1 MNDAG
6 RQAKKDLDFSK
17 LEETLGK
24 AAADLSYTQSI
35 VDTVREPL
43 LVLDSRLRVRSANRA
58 FYSRFRVSR
67 QQTEGVLIYDLG
79 NRQWDIATLRKLLEH
94 ILPNKAVMTD
104 FLVEHEFPTIGRK
117 AMLLHA
123 RKLRLDPEEL
133 ILLGIEDITD
143 RRYFEIERDRFISE
157 LEGRNEALSQF
168 AQIASHDLRTPLAAI
183 AGFVH
188 ILQMRY
194 GGKLD
199 PDFDLFLTKILENTK
214 SMAQL
219 MTDLLQYAEAGEAQ
233 DATPPTANAEEVLD
247 AVLRNLQ
254 AVIDESKTVVTH
266 DPLPVVSV
274 NPTELTQL
282 LQNLIVNAIHYRAEA
297 SPRIHVSARQN
308 GDDSSLFSVADNG
321 VGVAA
326 EHRKAIFEPFKRFH
340 AKEQPGSGLGLAII
354 QRIIKRHGGKIWV
367 ESGPG
372 QGSVFYF
379 TIPCA
384 ASAFRP
390 IEQNC

>member
-1 MNDAG
+1 MN
-6 RQAKKDLDFSK
+6 
-17 LEETLGK
+17 
-24 AAADLSYTQSI
+24 
-35 VDTVREPL
+35 
-43 LVLDSRLRVRSANRA
+43 
-58 FYSRFRVSR
+58 
-67 QQTEGVLIYDLG
+67 
-79 NRQWDIATLRKLLEH
+79 
-94 ILPNKAVMTD
+94 D
-104 FLVEHEFPTIGRK
+104 FLVEHEFPTIARK
-117 AMLLHA
+117 AMLVHA

-143 RRYFEIERDRFISE
+143 RKYFELQRDRFTTE
-157 LEGRNEALSQF
+157 LESKNEALSQF
-168 AQIASHDLRTPLAAI
+168 AHVASHDLRTPLGAI
-183 AGFVH
+183 TGFVQ

-199 PDFDLFLTKILENTK
+199 PDFDMFLTKILENTK

-254 AVIDESKTVVTH
+254 AVIDESKAVVTH
-266 DPLPVVSV
+266 DPLPAVSV
-274 NPTELTQL
+274 SPTELTQL
-282 LQNLIVNAIHYRAEA
+282 LQNLIVNAIHYRRAEA
-297 SPRIHVSARQN
+297 SPRIHVSAREN
-308 GDDSSLFSVADNG
+308 GDDSCLFSVADNG
-321 VGVAA
+321 VGVAVK
-326 EHRKAIFEPFKRFH
+326 HREAIFEPFKRFH

-367 ESGPG
+367 ESGPS

-384 ASAFRP
+384 VSAFRP

>member
-17 LEETLGK
+17 LEEELAK
-24 AAADLSYTQSI
+24 AAADVSYTQSI

-43 LVLDSRLRVRSANRA
+43 LVLDSGLRVRSANHA
-58 FYSRFRVSR
+58 FYSRFQVSR

-79 NRQWDIATLRKLLEH
+79 NRQWDIATLRTLLEH
-94 ILPNKAVMTD
+94 ILPDKVVMTD

-123 RKLRLDPEEL
+123 RKLRLYPEEL
-133 ILLGIEDITD
+133 ILLGIEDITEK
-143 RRYFEIERDRFISE
+143 RHFEIERDRFMTE

-168 AQIASHDLRTPLAAI
+168 TQIASHDLRTPLAAI

-194 GGKLD
+194 GAKLD
-199 PDFDLFLTKILENTK
+199 PDFDMFLTKILENTK

-219 MTDLLQYAEAGEAQ
+219 MTDLLQYAEAGEAR

-254 AVIDESKTVVTH
+254 AVIDESKAVVTH

-274 NPTELTQL
+274 SPTELTQL

-297 SPRIHVSARQN
+297 SPRIHVSARQI
-308 GDDSSLFSVADNG
+308 GDDSCLFSVADNG
-321 VGVAA
+321 VGVAV
-326 EHRKAIFEPFKRFH
+326 EHREAIFEPFKRFH